1 MINSIDPSNQFV
13 VLSSSKD
20 KLEEGEIQHLEGFEV
35 ENEVSVAMD
44 QVGPDFLS
52 PKGVGE
58 VFPAPVRPSS
68 SPSYVEIARKKPIE
82 SSGSSDEESIDQFS
96 KKSGRKSKKEIR
108 EEEAE
113 MLKTQGSQST
123 IEMSYGQNK
132 RTRPPKGVITPSNL
146 SK

>member
-1 MINSIDPSNQFV
+1 M
-13 VLSSSKD
+13 
-20 KLEEGEIQHLEGFEV
+20 
-35 ENEVSVAMD
+35 ENKVSVTMD

-58 VFPAPVRPSS
+58 VSPTPVGPSS
-68 SPSYVEIARKKPIE
+68 SPSYAEIAQKKPIE

-113 MLKTQGSQST
+113 RLKTQGSQST
-123 IEMSYGQNK
+123 NEMSYGRNK